1 MRSRPARGELRQ
13 LLPALAYLRHP
24 WRREMDSYYDKT
36 STRSEQGYIFIE
48 SLGQGPTVVLVHG
61 WGLHGGVWRDLAAR
75 LARSFRVLVPDLPG
89 HGRSRGMRTQASL
102 AGLAD
107 DLSRRLTEPAIWIG
121 WSLGAFVALATA
133 RNHPQAVS
141 RLVLVGATPKFV
153 QAPDWSCA
161 MPPATLAQFA
171 RDLESDYRDT
181 LARFLSLQMGAGATA
196 HVAVRQLRA
205 LLMEHGE
212 PEPAALR
219 AGLQWLANTDLRVD
233 LPAITVPTLVLHG
246 AHDRL
251 VPPAAAEFLVAR
263 LPVARLTLIPS
274 AGHALFLSHPDA
286 TWSALNEFLRDSR
299 DGGGTTPGTGEVGR
313 RRELPP
319 RATAA
324 SDVPVSRGTC
334 ASCTSPGAV
343 ADA

>member
-1 MRSRPARGELRQ
+1 
-13 LLPALAYLRHP
+13 
-24 WRREMDSYYDKT
+24 MDPYYDRT
-36 STRSEQGYIFIE
+36 SECREQGYIFME
-48 SLGQGPTVVLVHG
+48 SLGDGPTVVLVHG

-75 LARSFRVLVPDLPG
+75 LAHSFRVLVPDLPG
-89 HGRSRGMRTQASL
+89 HGRSRGVHTEASL

-121 WSLGAFVALATA
+121 WSLGAFVALTAA

-153 QAPDWSCA
+153 QAPDWPCA

-196 HVAVRQLRA
+196 HAAVRQLRA

-219 AGLQWLANTDLRVD
+219 SGLQWLANTDLRAD
-233 LPAITVPTLVLHG
+233 LSAITVPTLVLHG
-246 AHDRL
+246 SYDRL
-251 VPPAAAEFLVAR
+251 APPAAAKFLAEQ
-263 LPVARLTLIPS
+263 LPVARLVLIPS
-274 AGHALFLSHPDA
+274 AGHAPFLSHADA
-286 TWSALNEFLRDSR
+286 TWNALNEFLR
-299 DGGGTTPGTGEVGR
+299 
-313 RRELPP
+313 
-319 RATAA
+319 A
-324 SDVPVSRGTC
+324 
-334 ASCTSPGAV
+334 
-343 ADA
+343 